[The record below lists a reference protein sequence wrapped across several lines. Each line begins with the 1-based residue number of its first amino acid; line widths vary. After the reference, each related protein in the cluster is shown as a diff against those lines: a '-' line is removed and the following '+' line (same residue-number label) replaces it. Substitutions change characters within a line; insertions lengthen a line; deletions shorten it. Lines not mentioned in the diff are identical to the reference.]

1 MGRIRIL
8 PDQVANQ
15 IAAGEV
21 VDRPASVVKE
31 LLENALDA
39 GASRIR
45 VEVEAGGRRLIR
57 ITDDG
62 HGMNR
67 DDALLAFERHAT
79 SKLRT
84 ADDLLSIATLGFRG
98 EALPSIASVA
108 RVTLETATG
117 PAANGQAENEDDAG
131 SRTETGSRATGTR
144 VEIAGGKI
152 LHVDDAALPRGT
164 TIAVADLFFNTPARR
179 KFLRAE
185 STELAHVTA
194 LVTHYAL
201 AHPEKHFELLSATH
215 TIVSAPPVTRTA
227 ERIYQIFGK
236 DTLAQLL
243 PVAAET
249 PLAHGGLP
257 EPPPWKKDPEQP
269 ARLPGSLRLSG
280 FYSKPELQKLNRNS
294 IYIFVNKRLIRDRL
308 LMHAITEAYRNV
320 IPPTS
325 FPVVLLFLEMPPEEV
340 DVNVHPAKTEVRF
353 RQQNLI
359 HDFVRDSLRTALIKA
374 RPAAGFLTALDSAP
388 AASPSLMPPATSP
401 LPGAPDSGPVPPLP
415 ESDPAAFPAA
425 RADAEPF
432 DLTPPR
438 PAPVSGRLPF
448 AAQNFQPVGGPHGW
462 QDRQAW
468 GEAAAALFQPASLP
482 PAGNGSASSGSPR
495 SGISGVGFPGGPETS
510 NPGSAPEASNPCAS
524 APGGA
529 ATLNPA
535 VETARIEAEQAA
547 ANLDRLGSLRPL
559 GQLRESFILAA
570 GDDGLWIIVQHVA
583 HERILFEKIL
593 RDRQIEKVQ
602 RQRLLMP
609 LLVELKPWQMVVFA
623 SIAEELELN
632 GFEVEPFGPQTLA
645 VKAAPVGLDG
655 AALERTLAEIIEQ
668 SGEDSDEPRQNQNLT
683 EIRTRI
689 AASIACHAAIKVNTP
704 LDPARMEWLLL
715 ELAKTSHPTSCPHG
729 RPIALMY
736 SWKEIQRAFHRI

>member
-1 MGRIRIL
+1 MGHIRIL
-8 PDQVANQ
+8 SDQVANQ

-39 GASRIR
+39 GAHRIR

-62 HGMNR
+62 QGMNR

-108 RVTLETATG
+108 RVTLDTATG
-117 PAANGQAENEDDAG
+117 DEAA
-131 SRTETGSRATGTR
+131 GTH

-152 LHVDDAALPRGT
+152 LHVDDAAVPRGT
-164 TIAVADLFFNTPARR
+164 TLAVADLFFNTPARR

-201 AHPEKHFELLSATH
+201 AHPGKHFELVSATH
-215 TIVSAPPVTRTA
+215 TLLSAPPVSRTA

-236 DTLAQLL
+236 DTLGALL
-243 PVAAET
+243 PVAAEM
-249 PLAHGGLP
+249 PLAHAGLP
-257 EPPPWKKDPEQP
+257 EPPPWKLDPAEP
-269 ARLPGSLRLSG
+269 VRDAGSLRLSG

-308 LMHAITEAYRNV
+308 LIHAITEAYRNI

-353 RQQNLI
+353 RQSSVV
-359 HDFVRDSLRTALIKA
+359 HDFVRDSLRRALVDS
-374 RPAAGFLTALDSAP
+374 RPAAAFLAALDSAP
-388 AASPSLMPPATSP
+388 LASPSLMPPPGSP
-401 LPGAPDSGPVPPLP
+401 LPGAPAPADSDA
-415 ESDPAAFPAA
+415 EHA
-425 RADAEPF
+425 ADAEAF
-432 DLTPPR
+432 QLISQQ
-438 PAPVSGRLPF
+438 PAPVPGKLPF
-448 AAQNFQPVGGPHGW
+448 DTGGFKPGSFKAIGGWGSSEPSAQ
-462 QDRQAW
+462 QAW
-468 GEAAAALFQPASLP
+468 GEAAAALFTPLQPGADACSHPL
-482 PAGNGSASSGSPR
+482 ADVAANGLGQ
-495 SGISGVGFPGGPETS
+495 
-510 NPGSAPEASNPCAS
+510 
-524 APGGA
+524 A
-529 ATLNPA
+529 ADPA
-535 VETARIEAEQAA
+535 VATAQVEAEQAA
-547 ANLDRLGSLRPL
+547 ATLNHLGSLRPL

-570 GDDGLWIIVQHVA
+570 GDGGLWIIDQHVA
-583 HERILFEKIL
+583 HERVLFEKIL
-593 RDRQIEKVQ
+593 RDRQVERVQ

-609 LLVELKPWQMVVFA
+609 MLVELKPAQMVVFA
-623 SIAEELELN
+623 QIAEELERN

-645 VKAAPVGLDG
+645 VKAAPVGLEG
-655 AALERTLAEIIEQ
+655 PALERMLTQVIDQ
-668 SGEDSDEPRQNQNLT
+668 SGVDCDEVKQNEELKSL
-683 EIRTRI
+683 RTRI
-689 AASIACHAAIKVNTP
+689 AASIACHSAIKVNTP
-704 LDPARMEWLLL
+704 LDPTRIEWLLS

-729 RPIALMY
+729 RPIALLY
-736 SWKEIQRAFHRI
+736 SWKDIQRAFHRI